1 MYDVDTI
8 ACAAPAAPCLP
19 QRRGARPDPALW
31 ARRSGRQPPRRRRQR
46 SAGGCKLCAGGHDRV
61 DWKNVQ
67 LLNDYVGEFGTLTT
81 RRQNGLCRRHHSAV
95 AQAIKRARHMAFLP
109 FVGKP
114 AK

>member
-1 MYDVDTI
+1 MFRFVRF
-8 ACAAPAAPCLP
+8 ARAPGALPSAAWPTAF
-19 QRRGARPDPALW
+19 
-31 ARRSGRQPPRRRRQR
+31 
-46 SAGGCKLCAGGHDRV
+46 
-61 DWKNVQ
+61 
-67 LLNDYVGEFGTLTT
+67 YVGEFGTLTT

>member
-1 MYDVDTI
+1 M
-8 ACAAPAAPCLP
+8 
-19 QRRGARPDPALW
+19 
-31 ARRSGRQPPRRRRQR
+31 
-46 SAGGCKLCAGGHDRV
+46 
-61 DWKNVQ
+61 Q